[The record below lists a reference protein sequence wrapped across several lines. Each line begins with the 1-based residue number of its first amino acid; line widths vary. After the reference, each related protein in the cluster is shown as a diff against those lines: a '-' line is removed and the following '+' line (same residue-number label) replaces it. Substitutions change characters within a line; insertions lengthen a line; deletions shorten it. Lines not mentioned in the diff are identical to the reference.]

1 MLLPFSIFRFTYAAK
16 IAYHIKTLKIKR
28 SKMKNVEKNNAETNM
43 VETKNV
49 ENKNDETEKGRK
61 IKNVEKNY

>member
-1 MLLPFSIFRFTYAAK
+1 M
-16 IAYHIKTLKIKR
+16 KT
-28 SKMKNVEKNNAETNM
+28 SKM
-43 VETKNV
+43 KNV

>member
-1 MLLPFSIFRFTYAAK
+1 
-16 IAYHIKTLKIKR
+16 
-28 SKMKNVEKNNAETNM
+28 MKNVEKNNVETNM

-49 ENKNDETEKGRK
+49 ETKKGRK

>member
-1 MLLPFSIFRFTYAAK
+1 
-16 IAYHIKTLKIKR
+16 
-28 SKMKNVEKNNAETNM
+28 MKNVEKNNAETNM

-49 ENKNDETEKGRK
+49 ENKNDVTEKGRK